1 MSVIKK
7 AIGFGI
13 TLAIVILLLGIML
26 RLIIPA
32 LLLLAILGIGI
43 YLAKDT
49 IRLIL
54 KGLE

>member
-1 MSVIKK
+1 MSVVKK

-13 TLAIVILLLGIML
+13 TLAIVILILGILL
-26 RLIIPA
+26 RLVIPA
-32 LLLLAILGIGI
+32 LLLLTIIAIGV